1 MEPHHPEAAS
11 SSPAQMR
18 CITADRELIAAIF
31 LAGLFVEAADNLINA
46 LAATPPG
53 DGTSR
58 RASTPLTPHCWERE
72 PYRWLIVP
80 PFEGAFSGC
89 LFN

>member
-18 CITADRELIAAIF
+18 CIMADRELIAAIF

-46 LAATPPG
+46 LAATPRETGPPG
-53 DGTSR
+53 GPQ
-58 RASTPLTPHCWERE
+58 PLSLRTVRSAN
-72 PYRWLIVP
+72 RI
-80 PFEGAFSGC
+80 GG
-89 LFN
+89 